1 MLFIF
6 HQLRLWRII
15 DFKNIVN
22 LSVRHKLIWFF
33 LYIWNFDDV
42 LYFFIIT
49 VFYTASALKKI
60 FYWNK
65 FILL

>member
-42 LYFFIIT
+42 LYFFYYNCILYSERIEKNLL
-49 VFYTASALKKI
+49 LK
-60 FYWNK
+60 
-65 FILL
+65 